1 MYISKYKQKE
11 DKTRKKENKGASSRR
26 FEMQRQFDGLTA
38 RLPTPRIIQ
47 GEYVRF

>member
-11 DKTRKKENKGASSRR
+11 DKTRKKENKGVSGRR
-26 FEMQRQFDGLTA
+26 VEMERQFDGLTA
-38 RLPTPRIIQ
+38 SLLAPRIIQ